1 MVNGTQTSSFGVSA
15 RLNHDSSKFYNSK
28 MYKEINLNGNKTF
41 EKENFISQKY
51 LNKIFCS
58 SSKNMKELPDKS
70 VHLMITS
77 PPYNVG
83 KDYDEDLSFYPGTPY
98 SCFSTQ
104 DSILARSR
112 LSQRTRLSIASRT
125 CLKVRSTPC
134 IL

>member
-1 MVNGTQTSSFGVSA
+1 MTNGTQTSSFGVSA

-83 KDYDEDLSFYPGTPY
+83 KDYDEDLSLSEYTNFLKE
-98 SCFSTQ
+98 
-104 DSILARSR
+104 ILKETKRV
-112 LSQRTRLSIASRT
+112 LVTGG
-125 CLKVRSTPC
+125 
-134 IL
+134 